1 MDTQEEIKQLKKR
14 ISELEEQVKKEQ
26 EFPKDGDEYW
36 YLGSSGE
43 VMNTVCGDYAFE
55 IDRLEFGNI
64 FKTKK
69 QAEFAGEKIK
79 VETELQKLSRPF
91 ENGKFNY
98 YISLSVDDDVV
109 EAKVHFIRFYCSQGT
124 IYFGSEE
131 KAQQAIEAVGEDRV
145 KKYIFGM
152 EE

>member
-14 ISELEEQVKKEQ
+14 ISELEEQVNKEQ

-43 VMNTVCGDYAFE
+43 VMNTTCGDYDFE

-69 QAEFAGEKIK
+69 QAEFAREKIK
-79 VETELQKLSRPF
+79 VEAELRKFSKPF
-91 ENGKFNY
+91 EEREDNWMFMWNGY
-98 YISLSVDDDVV
+98 DDNFVT
-109 EAKVHFIRFYCSQGT
+109 ESFSRIIHLGA
-124 IYFGSEE
+124 IYFESEE
-131 KAQQAIEAVGEDRV
+131 KGQQAIESVGEERI
-145 KKYIFGM
+145 KKYLFGV

>member
-1 MDTQEEIKQLKKR
+1 MNTQEEIKQLKER
-14 ISELEEQVKKEQ
+14 ITELEEQVKKEQ

-43 VMNTVCGDYAFE
+43 VMNTMCGDYDFE

-69 QAEFAGEKIK
+69 QAEIAGEKIK
-79 VETELQKLSRPF
+79 VETELRKLSRPF
-91 ENGKFNY
+91 AWGEENWYLTMESDKDISIVYDNY
-98 YISLSVDDDVV
+98 VLHQGTVYFES
-109 EAKVHFIRFYCSQGT
+109 EAKSYQVIKS
-124 IYFGSEE
+124 
-131 KAQQAIEAVGEDRV
+131 VGEERI
-145 KKYIFGM
+145 KKYLFGL